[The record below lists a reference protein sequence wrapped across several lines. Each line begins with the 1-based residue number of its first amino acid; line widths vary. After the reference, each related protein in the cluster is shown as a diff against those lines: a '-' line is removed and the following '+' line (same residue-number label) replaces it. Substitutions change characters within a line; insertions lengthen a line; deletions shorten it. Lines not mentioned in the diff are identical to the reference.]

1 MSLLP
6 AFLAFTFITAFTPG
20 PNNILALSTGVRRG
34 FRGALPVVFGIC
46 AGFLSMMFLCG
57 LLVFSLSSLSATF
70 MTAMKYA
77 GCLYILWLAWHIA
90 VSKDDGTE
98 NARPGADFMTG
109 FILQFVNVKIMI
121 YGMTAYS
128 GFIFPW
134 NHSLVSLL
142 VGMGVLTFIGAAGVV
157 AWALAGAVLQRF
169 FRDHATL
176 MNAVMALLL
185 LACLIP
191 MLG

>member
-1 MSLLP
+1 MSLLL

-34 FRGALPVVFGIC
+34 FRGGLPVILGIC
-46 AGFLSMMFLCG
+46 AGFLCVMLLCG
-57 LLVFSLSSLSATF
+57 ALVFSLASLSPTF

-77 GCLYILWLAWHIA
+77 GCLYIVWLAWHIA
-90 VSKDDGTE
+90 TSKDSGNETG
-98 NARPGADFMTG
+98 AGADFMTG

-128 GFIFPW
+128 AFIFPW
-134 NHSLVSLL
+134 HRSLASLL
-142 VGMGVLTFIGAAGVV
+142 AGMGVLTLIGAAGVA

-169 FRDHATL
+169 FRAHAAL

-185 LACLIP
+185 LSCLIP